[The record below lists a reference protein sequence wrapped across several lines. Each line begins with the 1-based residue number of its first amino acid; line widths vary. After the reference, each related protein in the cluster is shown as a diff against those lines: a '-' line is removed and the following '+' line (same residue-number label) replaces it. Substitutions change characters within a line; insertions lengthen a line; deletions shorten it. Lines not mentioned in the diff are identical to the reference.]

1 MQTLL
6 RTKTAKVARC
16 HLTQQGGGS
25 GGTPG
30 LPLAAPLGSR
40 SLQPEDCALGRWG
53 SAAVLPGPANTCSVG
68 FAQSV
73 PGKP

>member
-40 SLQPEDCALGRWG
+40 SLQPEDCALGQWG
-53 SAAVLPGPANTCSVG
+53 LDALLLSCQGLLTL
-68 FAQSV
+68 AQ
-73 PGKP
+73 